1 MESTKRVKPDQTAIT
16 RKIRQFDAKT
26 GNIYETVSILSK
38 RANQIAQEVQ
48 EELSEKL
55 SEFQNPSDNLE
66 EVFENRE
73 QIEIARH
80 YEQLPKPTL
89 VAVAEFMSDQIYYRN
104 PVKENSNSNF

>member
-1 MESTKRVKPDQTAIT
+1 MESIKKVKPDHTAIT

-104 PVKENSNSNF
+104 PAKENSNSNF